1 MMNGW
6 LIGWAIGGAVV
17 VIVVVLLLLMI
28 RGASRA
34 GDKAEEILAALQEA
48 RDNTAGLW
56 KVADTNA
63 AAARIVGAAGTA
75 REALAGEERS

>member
-1 MMNGW
+1 MNGW

-17 VIVVVLLLLMI
+17 VIVVALLLLMI

-34 GDKAEEILAALQEA
+34 GDEAEEILAALQEA

-56 KVADTNA
+56 KVADTNG
-63 AAARIVGAAGTA
+63 AAARIVGAAADA
-75 REALAGEERS
+75 RKALAGGEGS